1 MVGFPAELLVI
12 IFLVLATGFLA
23 YSNGVNDNFKGVA
36 SLFGSRTTSYRTS
49 IWWAT
54 VTTFAG
60 SIGAWFVASSLL
72 TTFSG
77 RGIVGDQIAGSPFF
91 LVAVALGAGLTV
103 IIATLA
109 GLPVS
114 TTHGLTGAIIGSG
127 LVAAGTGV
135 NVQSVGERFLLP
147 LVLSPI
153 LAIASASTL
162 HMALGVVWRRFG
174 ITRESCVC
182 VGEKAH
188 MILPQTASVMAL
200 QPVLPVAI
208 QASTGDYPHCAERY
222 AGAVL
227 GIRAQDLLDSA
238 HFVSAGIV
246 SFARGL
252 NDTPKIAALL
262 LTTRALDTH
271 LGVTAFAAIAAA
283 TAVGGLL
290 NARRVAETMSHRITS
305 MNHGQGF
312 AANLSTGLLVLLA
325 SRYGLPVSTTHVAVG
340 SLFGIGLTTRSADAR
355 VVRRIVLS
363 WLFTLPCAA
372 LLGAMIYAALAW
384 FPG

>member
-1 MVGFPAELLVI
+1 MLLRI
-12 IFLVLATGFLA
+12 IFLVLATAFLA
-23 YSNGVNDNFKGVA
+23 YSNGANDNFKGVA
-36 SLFGSRTTSYRTS
+36 SLFGSGTTSYRTTL
-49 IWWAT
+49 WWAT
-54 VTTFAG
+54 ATTFAG

-114 TTHGLTGAIIGSG
+114 TTHGLTGAIVGSG

-135 NVQSVGERFLLP
+135 NVQSLGVQFLLP

-153 LAIASASTL
+153 LATVLAGTL
-162 HMALGVVWRRFG
+162 YMALGVVWRRFG
-174 ITRESCVC
+174 ITKESCVC
-182 VGEKAH
+182 VGEKEA
-188 MILPQTASVMAL
+188 IIVPQMTPVMAV

-222 AGAVL
+222 AGTVL
-227 GIRAQDLLDSA
+227 GIRAQDLLDHA

-252 NDTPKIAALL
+252 NDTPKIAAIL
-262 LTTRALDTH
+262 LTTRALDTN
-271 LGVTAFAAIAAA
+271 LGVAAFAAIAA
-283 TAVGGLL
+283 TMAVGGLL
-290 NARRVAETMSHRITS
+290 NAREVAETMSHRITS
-305 MNHGQGF
+305 MSHGQGF
-312 AANLSTGLLVLLA
+312 AANLSTGFLVLLA

-340 SLFGIGLTTRSADAR
+340 ALFGIGLTTRTGDAR
-355 VVRRIVLS
+355 VVRRIVFS
-363 WLFTLPCAA
+363 WLLTLPGAA
-372 LLGAMIYAALAW
+372 ILGGISYAALAW
-384 FPG
+384 SAGES